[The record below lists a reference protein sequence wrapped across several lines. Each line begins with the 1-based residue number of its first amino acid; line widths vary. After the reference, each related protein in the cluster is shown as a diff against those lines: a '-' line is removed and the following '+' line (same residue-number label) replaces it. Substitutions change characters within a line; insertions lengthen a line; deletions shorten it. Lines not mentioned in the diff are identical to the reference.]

1 VYVQDVLKTLE
12 RFWSD
17 RGCLLWQPY
26 HTEVGAGTSN
36 PATFLRVLGPEP
48 WWVGYAEPSSRPAD
62 GRYGENPNRLQHYFQ
77 FQVILKPS
85 PPNVQELF
93 LQSFEAI
100 GLDLTQHDFRFVEDN
115 WQSPSLGAWGLGWEA
130 WLDGMEVLQFTYF
143 QECGGLK
150 LPVRACELTY
160 GVERICMYL
169 QGVDTV
175 YDLEWGPGGVT
186 YGHIFHASEVEY
198 CKYNF
203 ETSDAEKL
211 LTIFDIWESEGK
223 RLLEAGL
230 VMPAYDHCLRLSHL
244 FNLLDARGAL
254 SVTER
259 ARFLLRCRA
268 IAEACARGYAEQ
280 REEMGYPMINATFP
294 ALQEEPPA
302 EFAPNDAFND
312 KDALLIEIGVE
323 ELPHADVEAVEQQAP
338 AIIKKVMEE
347 FGLAH
352 DDVEIWVSPRRIAF
366 SASGVPSRQ
375 PDSVSE
381 KRGPKK
387 KSAQDAD
394 GNWTI
399 PATKFAEA
407 QGATADDIYFET
419 QGKDEYAFVRV
430 ERKGEHLNDLMG
442 GLLTAFISGFH
453 FKKTMGWEDST
464 VTFSRPIRWL
474 VALHGGNVVKGEY
487 ELRPD
492 ADGRPRRAIH
502 TGRRTYGHRRI
513 GDGAVDLGNVSDYV
527 EALRGLYVL
536 ADRGERQQALKD
548 KVLALANAHGL
559 VAEEDDD
566 LFAEI
571 ADLLEWPEPIL
582 GTIPEDALTL
592 PEPIIITPMKV
603 HQRYIPMRNADGSLS
618 RHFAC
623 VANGDHSAEGQDV
636 IRGGNEKV
644 LNARLRDAKFFWDT
658 DTTLSLET
666 FAGRLDRLMFHQK
679 LGSIAD
685 KVDRLVA
692 LFSVLGDQLPAVERE
707 EMIAVLKLMKAD
719 LCTQMVVEFDSLEG
733 LVGKLYAERE
743 GIAQPVA
750 DAIFEHRL
758 PRKAGDALPQSPLGF
773 AAGILDRLD
782 TLAGYFGIGTKVKGS
797 SDPFGLRRNALAL
810 ITLIR
815 EAELDVDLES
825 CLRAAIVGYGDITDD
840 AETSLTRVLAF
851 ITERQSVMLRDE
863 GYSHDRVDA
872 VLAVHGTHPIRA
884 RKCLDAL
891 AALDEAQVQ
900 DLAEQT
906 KRMQKIV
913 KEPSDAVDESL
924 LSDNERALYDLSGA
938 PAKAVSDFAAGQS
951 FAEAFAGTLV
961 WIPVIADYFENVMV
975 NDKDDAVRANR
986 HALVRDVFAAATA
999 AADFTRIEKREL
1011 KR

>member
-36 PATFLRVLGPEP
+36 PATFLRVIGPEP

-77 FQVILKPS
+77 YQVILKPS

-100 GLDLTQHDFRFVEDN
+100 GLDLTKHDFRFVEDN

-186 YGHIFHASEVEY
+186 YGDIFHASEVEY

-211 LTIFDIWESEGK
+211 LTVFDIWENEGK

-230 VMPAYDHCLRLSHL
+230 VMPAYDHCLRMSHL

-268 IAEACARGYAEQ
+268 IAEACAKGYAAQ

-294 ALQEEPPA
+294 VNQEEPPA
-302 EFAPNDAFND
+302 EFAPDGAFSD
-312 KDALLIEIGVE
+312 EGPLLIEIGVE
-323 ELPHADVEAVEQQAP
+323 ELPHADVESVERQAP
-338 AIIKKVMEE
+338 ALIKKVLGE

-352 DDVEIWVSPRRIAF
+352 GDIQTWVSPRRIAF
-366 SASGVPSRQ
+366 AAQGMPSRQ
-375 PDSVSE
+375 PDSVNE

-407 QGATADDIYFET
+407 QGATVDDIYFET
-419 QGKDEYAFVRV
+419 QGKDEYAFVKV
-430 ERKGEHLNDLMG
+430 ECKGQHLNALMSD
-442 GLLTAFISGFH
+442 LLTAFISGFN

-474 VALHGGNVVKGEY
+474 VALHGENVVKGEF
-487 ELRPD
+487 ELRPE
-492 ADGRPRRAIH
+492 ADGRARRTVQ
-502 TGRRTYGHRRI
+502 TGRRTHGHRRI
-513 GDGAVDLGNVSDYV
+513 GEGAVDLESATNYV
-527 EALRGLYVL
+527 DALRGVYVL
-536 ADRGERQQALKD
+536 ADRVERQQVLRD
-548 KVLALANAHGL
+548 KVAALAKEHGL

-566 LFAEI
+566 LFGEI

-582 GTIPEDALTL
+582 GAIPEDALTL

-623 VANGDHSAEGQDV
+623 VANGDHSAEGQTV

-658 DTTLSLET
+658 DTKNSLES
-666 FAGRLDRLMFHQK
+666 FAGKLDRLMFHQK

-685 KVDRLVA
+685 KVSRLVA
-692 LFSVLGDQLPAVERE
+692 LYGALHDQLPAVDRDD
-707 EMIAVLKLMKAD
+707 MIAVLSLMKAD

-758 PRKAGDALPQSPLGF
+758 PRKAGDELPKSPLGF
-773 AAGILDRLD
+773 AAGLLDRLD
-782 TLAGYFGIGTKVKGS
+782 TLSGYFGIGTKVKGS

-815 EAELDVDLES
+815 EADLDIDIEAS
-825 CLRAAIVGYGDITDD
+825 LRAAIAGYG
-840 AETSLTRVLAF
+840 ETVSDVETVLQNILAF
-851 ITERQSVMLRDE
+851 VTERQSVMLREE
-863 GYSHDRVDA
+863 GFAYDRVDA
-872 VLAVHGTHPIRA
+872 VLSVHGSRPIRA
-884 RKCLDAL
+884 RRCLEAL
-891 AALDEAQVQ
+891 AKLDENQVQ

-913 KEPSDAVDESL
+913 KEPAAAVNESIL
-924 LSDNERALYDLSGA
+924 DDNERALFDLSGA
-938 PAKAVSDFAAGQS
+938 AADAVRKEVEGQS
-951 FAEAFAGTLV
+951 FAAALSGTLA
-961 WIPVIADYFENVMV
+961 WIPVISDYFENVMV

-986 HALVRDVFAAATA
+986 HALVRDVLSAATL
-999 AADFTRIEKREL
+999 AADFTKIEKV
-1011 KR
+1011 K

>member
-1 VYVQDVLKTLE
+1 MYVQDVLKTLE
-12 RFWSD
+12 RFWSE

-36 PATFLRVLGPEP
+36 PATFLRVIGPEP
-48 WWVGYAEPSSRPAD
+48 WWVGYTEPSSRPAD

-93 LQSFEAI
+93 LESFEAI

-169 QGVDTV
+169 QGVDSI

-186 YGHIFHASEVEY
+186 YRHIFHASEVEY

-211 LTIFDIWESEGK
+211 LTVFDIWENEGK

-268 IAEACARGYAEQ
+268 IAEACARGYAAQ
-280 REEMGYPMINATFP
+280 REEMGYPMMDATFP
-294 ALQEEPPA
+294 VLHEDSPA
-302 EFAPNDAFND
+302 EFAPDQDFND
-312 KDALLIEIGVE
+312 SDTLLIEIGVE
-323 ELPHADVEAVEQQAP
+323 EIPHADVEAVERQAP
-338 AIIKKVMEE
+338 ALVKKVLDE

-352 DDVEIWVSPRRIAF
+352 GEITCWVSPRRIAF
-366 SASGVPSRQ
+366 AAEGVPSRQ
-375 PDSVSE
+375 PDSVNE
-381 KRGPKK
+381 QRGPKK

-399 PATKFAEA
+399 PAKKFAES
-407 QGATADDIYFET
+407 QGATVDDIYFET
-419 QGKDEYAFVRV
+419 SGKDEYVFIKV
-430 ERKGEHLNDLMG
+430 ERKGQHLNELMSE
-442 GLLTAFISGFH
+442 LLTAFISGFH

-464 VTFSRPIRWL
+464 VTFSRPIRWI
-474 VALHGGNVVKGEY
+474 VALHGANIVKGEF
-487 ELRPD
+487 ELRPE
-492 ADGRPRRAIH
+492 ADGRARRTIQ

-513 GDGAVDLGNVSDYV
+513 GDGAADLGSVSDYLD
-527 EALRGLYVL
+527 ALRGIYVI
-536 ADRGERQQALKD
+536 ADRAERQRVLRE
-548 KVLALANAHGL
+548 KVHALAKEHGL
-559 VAEEDDD
+559 VAEDDDD

-582 GTIPEDALTL
+582 GAIPEDALTL

-623 VANGDHSAEGQDV
+623 VANGEHSAEGQAV

-658 DTTLSLET
+658 DTKTSLET
-666 FAGRLDRLMFHQK
+666 FSGKLDRLMFHQK

-685 KVDRLVA
+685 KVNRLVA
-692 LFSVLGDQLPAVERE
+692 LFGELKDHLPVVDRE
-707 EMIAVLKLMKAD
+707 DMIAVLTLMKAD

-743 GIAQPVA
+743 GLAQPVA

-758 PRKAGDALPQSPLGF
+758 PRKAGDLLPKSPLGF
-773 AAGILDRLD
+773 AAGMLDRLD

-815 EAELDVDLES
+815 EADLDVDLEAL
-825 CLRAAIVGYGDITDD
+825 LRAAIAGYGDIVSDPD
-840 AETSLTRVLAF
+840 ATLQNMLAF
-851 ITERQSVMLRDE
+851 ITERQAVMLRDE
-863 GYSHDRVDA
+863 GYPYDHVDA
-872 VLAVHGTHPIRA
+872 VLAVHSGHPIRA
-884 RKCLDAL
+884 RKCLDAM
-891 AALDEAQVQ
+891 AKLDAAQVQ

-913 KEPSDAVDESL
+913 KEPAAAVDESL
-924 LSDNERALYDLSGA
+924 LDDNERALFELSGA
-938 PAKAVSDFAAGQS
+938 PARTVRDQAEQQS
-951 FAEAFAGTLV
+951 FADALNGSLS
-961 WIPVIADYFENVMV
+961 WIPVISNYFENVMV

-986 HALVRDVFAAATA
+986 HALVREVLTAATA
-999 AADFTRIEKREL
+999 AADFTRIEKR
-1011 KR
+1011 